1 MNYGREGSASFFMR
15 ARASN
20 ATFCNWKKKTNF
32 DVVAAGGT
40 IRDPGSKDAMKKK
53 YTKIFTIF
61 QNLSKKRSPKKSFLH
76 PLKDLQNA

>member
-1 MNYGREGSASFFMR
+1 MVVKEVHLSSCAR